1 MARTNSEGVTK
12 QGKRGW
18 KPSARWAK
26 RSRMAWATVS
36 SAKIWL
42 RSPKPGF
49 VVILRA
55 SYRVEQMKQP
65 LAGQRRSKLPTQQ
78 H

>member
-1 MARTNSEGVTK
+1 
-12 QGKRGW
+12 
-18 KPSARWAK
+18 
-26 RSRMAWATVS
+26 MAWATVS